1 MKMGRDTETQL
12 IEEAKNIANA
22 LFVEGAASG
31 ADNIGQVFVDISEG
45 IMRLNKSLVLR
56 DEAGDTTIAES
67 LASMARSQERIANR
81 LEAITKL
88 LDFATDQ
95 L

>member
-1 MKMGRDTETQL
+1 MGRDTETQL